1 MILSH
6 TVLPESVRKRVTGS
20 LKERSKDRGIG
31 IRIGTMKE
39 TRAGREGKTSL
50 L

>member
-20 LKERSKDRGIG
+20 LKERSKDRDTRELSYLRYATIG
-31 IRIGTMKE
+31 
-39 TRAGREGKTSL
+39 
-50 L
+50 